1 MAGFIIQTNI
11 FHYLIKKAFPHEG
24 LYHCSKH
31 YVVILVS
38 PGLFCTIFLGVVLF
52 WSSQEQERVKAH
64 FLPSTYARNFL
75 RNFLK
80 LIIIIFQIQITD
92 IVKITTQKQRGLVN
106 SSCAI
111 VVVGIFTKINNCDN
125 CSKTILVR

>member
-1 MAGFIIQTNI
+1 M
-11 FHYLIKKAFPHEG
+11 
-24 LYHCSKH
+24 
-31 YVVILVS
+31 LVS
-38 PGLFCTIFLGVVLF
+38 AGLFSTIFLGVVLL

-75 RNFLK
+75 RNFKKFLK

-92 IVKITTQKQRGLVN
+92 IVKITTQKQRDLVN